1 MSANRPKV
9 TLTPSTKTASKNG
22 GSTLTQQPQAK
33 RVKTD
38 PSPTVLKIK
47 EEHVAVAASSKQPLV
62 PIDQDDVAENV
73 GEDHQD
79 PSAGYGEED
88 EMYYDEE
95 QVTDW
100 LRLLSKRVLL
110 NVNFLF
116 LF

>member
-1 MSANRPKV
+1 
-9 TLTPSTKTASKNG
+9 
-22 GSTLTQQPQAK
+22 
-33 RVKTD
+33 
-38 PSPTVLKIK
+38 
-47 EEHVAVAASSKQPLV
+47 
-62 PIDQDDVAENV
+62 V

-116 LF
+116 FF